1 MKLKKIATPESVA
14 DKIFNLAVE
23 KLEVFKDQ
31 NGECYVV
38 IENSV
43 LYFSNTESIQNCLRN
58 LYFNRYNKTVKN
70 VEIKTAFETLLC
82 CAENCK
88 DVVPVAVRIYR
99 EGNTIYY
106 DLCDKENH
114 VVKCGINL
122 HKIVALKGQQF
133 FFKRENTMKS
143 QVIPNMDADITKS
156 FELLSSFFNIDKN
169 QDLLFIAYIVAAFI
183 PDISHPILIIEGEKG
198 AGKTT
203 MQRNISSI
211 IHPISKDVFVL
222 PVDINNL
229 VTVLSNNYY
238 CAFDNIG
245 TISPD
250 VCNVLCQAVTGGS
263 LSKRKLYSDNTEISI
278 NLRRLVAL
286 NGISMHIKQ
295 SDLMD
300 RSIMVRLNRIDS
312 FKRSTEESLKKD
324 FQTALPDILGA
335 IFQIISKTLIRLDKV
350 KLKKLPRMADF
361 AKYGYCIAESIQKG
375 LGDEFIKQ
383 YEQNQ
388 QFATESIVGD
398 NPVLECVKHIQEQ
411 EGYWKGNMT
420 QLLHKMNEI
429 LPELYISRRLPH
441 NFPTGASVLSRRL
454 STYKHDLEMLGINV
468 EIGRGTDRYVIIGNP
483 QEANDTVD
491 VDDAVDTDDINNN
504 SNLEVLNND

>member
-1 MKLKKIATPESVA
+1 MKIKPIVNPQNSA
-14 DKIFNLAVE
+14 DDIFNLSVE
-23 KLEVFKDQ
+23 KAEVFKDQ
-31 NGECYVV
+31 NGECYCV
-38 IENSV
+38 IGNEV
-43 LYFSNTESIQNCLRN
+43 LYFSNAEAIQNSLRN
-58 LYFNRYNKTVKN
+58 LYFCKYNKTVKN
-70 VEIKTAFETLLC
+70 SEIKTAFETLLC
-82 CAENCK
+82 CAENCD

-99 EGNTIYY
+99 DGNNIYY
-106 DLCDKENH
+106 DLCNETNTF
-114 VVKCGINL
+114 VKCGINSCCMTT
-122 HKIVALKGQQF
+122 LKNMSF
-133 FFKRENTMKS
+133 FFKREPTMKP
-143 QVIPNMDADITKS
+143 QILPNLKADIKISIET
-156 FELLSSFFNIDKN
+156 LSKFFNVDEN
-169 QDLLFIAYIVAAFI
+169 QKTLLMVYIISAFI

-203 MQRNISSI
+203 MQRNISNI
-211 IHPISKDVFVL
+211 IHPITKDVFVL
-222 PVDINNL
+222 PTDINNL

-245 TISPD
+245 TIPAD
-250 VCNVLCQAVTGGS
+250 ACNVLCQAVTGGS

-286 NGISMHIKQ
+286 NGISLHITQ
-295 SDLMD
+295 TDLMD
-300 RSIMVRLNRIDS
+300 RAIMVRLNRIAS
-312 FKRSTEESLKKD
+312 SSRATEENLKKD
-324 FQTALPDILGA
+324 FQKALPDILGA
-335 IFQIISKTLIRLDKV
+335 IFQIISKTMIRLNKV
-350 KLKKLPRMADF
+350 KLNSLPRMADF

-398 NPVLECVKHIQEQ
+398 NPVLECVKHIQGQ

-491 VDDAVDTDDINNN
+491 VDDAVDTDDISDNKI
-504 SNLEVLNND
+504 LEV